1 MKCDDDKMS
10 NTTTEEILKLSGG
23 GKFSKLSQRHISSQC
38 PDNDYKDDKKM
49 VGHFFKSKK
58 RCHRQD
64 SRTNDTGNCAGCFRL
79 KDTLFLI
86 VSTNGLLAFTM

>member
-49 VGHFFKSKK
+49 VGQFFKSKK
-58 RCHRQD
+58 KD
-64 SRTNDTGNCAGCFRL
+64 SIDRTAEQMTQV
-79 KDTLFLI
+79 I
-86 VSTNGLLAFTM
+86 VLGLLD

>member
-38 PDNDYKDDKKM
+38 PNNDYEDDKKM
-49 VGHFFKSKK
+49 VGQSFKSKK
-58 RCHRQD
+58 D
-64 SRTNDTGNCAGCFRL
+64 AIDRTAEQMIRVVVL
-79 KDTLFLI
+79 
-86 VSTNGLLAFTM
+86 GLLDLKAHYFK